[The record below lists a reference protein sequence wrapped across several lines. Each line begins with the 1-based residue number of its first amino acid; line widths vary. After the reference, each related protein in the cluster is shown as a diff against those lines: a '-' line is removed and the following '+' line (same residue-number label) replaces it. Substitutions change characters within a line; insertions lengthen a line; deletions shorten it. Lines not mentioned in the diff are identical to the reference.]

1 MNLLL
6 PMLDRLGNVV
16 AKTAE
21 QMALAIQ
28 REFSFYRHFA
38 NDQEERIWR
47 SGLRATLELFV
58 KIAKA
63 NCDLSDDER
72 RMIGAIGETRA
83 EQGVPLD
90 AVLGSVRIAMHVA
103 LCAVRREATDDLRDS
118 FGFEDA
124 FDELSLRMT
133 RFVNAVSTELS
144 NGYIARSEA
153 WATSLER
160 DRAQFGSDLLAGT
173 LRTYADVVAHA
184 DMLRLAIPRT
194 LGLVL
199 VPASGPTHALLAAD
213 LGRAVPSAL
222 VVPIGS
228 EVPHTV
234 LIVPAG
240 TACDWN
246 EATTRIAD
254 VVVRHR
260 VTAVVAGPC
269 DEPQEWHTRYVEAA
283 AVIGLVAAFAE
294 GRSIVDAQELLPAQ
308 LVATGAP
315 VLLHA
320 LDREVL
326 LPLRQH
332 RKGQKLLVAL
342 DALMRMHGS
351 PKAAARLLGVMPET
365 ARTYRA
371 TIEETTGLRFDS
383 PSNAMRL
390 GLAWLVLRYLA
401 GTPVSVPAKTGT
413 DPVFAA

>member
-1 MNLLL
+1 MNLLV
-6 PMLDRLGNVV
+6 PMLDLLGN
-16 AKTAE
+16 AIPKTAE

-28 REFSFYRHFA
+28 GEFSFYRHFA
-38 NDQEERIWR
+38 HDEDERLWR

-58 KIAKA
+58 KIARA
-63 NCDLSDDER
+63 NRVLSDDER

-118 FGFEDA
+118 FGFADA

-153 WATSLER
+153 SATSLER

-173 LRTYADVVAHA
+173 FRTYADVVAHA
-184 DMLRLAIPRT
+184 KTLRLAIPRT
-194 LGLVL
+194 LALVL

-213 LGRAVPSAL
+213 LGRAIPSAL
-222 VVPIGS
+222 VVPVGS
-228 EVPHTV
+228 AVPHTA
-234 LIVPAG
+234 LIVPAES
-240 TACDWN
+240 ASDWN
-246 EATTRIAD
+246 EATTRTAE

-269 DEPQEWHTRYVEAA
+269 DEPEEWHTRYVEAA
-283 AVIGLVAAFAE
+283 AVVGLVAAFAE
-294 GRSIVDAQELLPAQ
+294 GQSIVDARELVPAQ
-308 LVATGAP
+308 LIATGPPAM
-315 VLLHA
+315 LHA

-326 LPLRQH
+326 QPLRRH
-332 RKGQKLLVAL
+332 RKGQKLLAAL

-371 TIEETTGLRFDS
+371 TIEEVTGLRFDS
-383 PSNAMRL
+383 PSDAMRL
-390 GLAWLVLRYLA
+390 GLAWLVLRYRA
-401 GTPVSVPAKTGT
+401 GAPASVHAKTGAS
-413 DPVFAA
+413 PVFAA